1 MLCRQTVTLPP
12 PKVLPMTD
20 GIGTRVQVTILIAED
35 QALMC
40 QSLRDFLQIAFPDCN
55 VQVAADGASAL
66 EACKTYRPNLV
77 LIDKCLPDAD
87 GIELTARLK
96 SLYPG
101 IQVIVVSHR
110 SGEAYVKHA
119 LAAGACAYVV
129 KDNLTTDLIPAVAAA
144 IGIAPVTETGTS

>member
-1 MLCRQTVTLPP
+1 
-12 PKVLPMTD
+12 MTD
-20 GIGTRVQVTILIAED
+20 GNGTRVQATVLIAED

-96 SLYPG
+96 ILYPG
-101 IQVIVVSHR
+101 IQVIVISYR
-110 SGEAYVKHA
+110 SGEIYVQRA
-119 LAAGACAYVV
+119 LAAGARAYLV
-129 KDNLTTDLIPAVAAA
+129 KDNLATELIPAVAAA
-144 IGIAPVTETGTS
+144 IGVAPAPAPGMAMGNS